1 MARRRPAKK
10 SDNNNNN
17 NNSNNN
23 APKPNKNQNAKNQ
36 AKRMVIDASQTEETR
51 VAVLQNGRMD
61 DFDIE
66 SLVRRQIKGNVYL
79 AKVTRVEPSLQ
90 AAFVNYGGNRHGFL
104 PFSEIHPDYYKI
116 PVADR
121 ERLMAEQEELERK
134 AAEEAERLAKQEDE
148 LAEQSSESET
158 AASDDD
164 NNITEVDDDEET
176 IIEAGADADKDADGD
191 DEEDEDDDEAEETA
205 NGDDADSEAEE
216 SDEANGNK
224 ADDSNN
230 GDNNKNNGGRR
241 RGRGRYRNGRRNNK
255 KYSGARRNNDSV
267 HDDEDEDIS
276 TVEPFWKR
284 IRRAY
289 KIQEV
294 IKRGQIMLIQVA
306 KEERGNKGAAVTT
319 YITLP
324 GRYCVLMPNSP
335 QSGGV
340 SRKIA
345 NYKDRKRMREILK
358 DLNVPEGMSVILRT
372 AGTSRTKIEIK
383 RDLDYLM
390 RLWNSIRD
398 LTLKSSAPAVIN
410 EEGSLIRR
418 AIRDIYNKDIAEVV
432 VSGEEGYKTARDM
445 MKMLMPSHVK
455 KVKQY
460 KEDTPL
466 FIAENIE
473 SQIEAIHSQTV
484 HLKSGG
490 YLVIN
495 PTEALV
501 SVDVNSGRATRERH
515 IEDTALK
522 TNLEAAEEVARQLK
536 LRDLGG
542 LVVID
547 FIDMENRRFNSK
559 VERALREALSGDRAR
574 IQMGKISSFGLMELS
589 RQRLH
594 PSLTETHFETCPH
607 CRGMG
612 IVKTVDTAA
621 LAVLRAIEENG
632 LTTPSSVYTLTVPES
647 VALYLFNQKRKQIAV
662 LEDRYDLDLVIE
674 IGHVDDEKGFTLTS
688 TKKVIDSDDEEDEE
702 DEPVDNKQNR
712 NEEKDSSK
720 SSEDTNQSSD
730 NNNNGNN
737 RQKSRRGGKK
747 RPDKSNNKDDQ
758 GKKDAPQ
765 DETKKTDNSEQPKT
779 DSSDDAS
786 DKKPAAKGRKPKAK
800 DKKQDKVDDK
810 AADVKKDDSK
820 AASPTNDNQ
829 GDKTEN
835 KAVEAKPVNK
845 DYEKVNEMPKSK
857 KKGWWQK
864 IVEN

>member
-1 MARRRPAKK
+1 MARRRSTKNTDSNQTSEDIRK
-10 SDNNNNN
+10 SDNVASSKNKTV
-17 NNSNNN
+17 STG
-23 APKPNKNQNAKNQ
+23 KNQL
-36 AKRMVIDASQTEETR
+36 KRMVIDASQTEETR
-51 VAVLQNGRMD
+51 VAVLLGERME

-66 SLVRRQIKGNVYL
+66 SLVRRQIKGNIYL

-104 PFSEIHPDYYKI
+104 PFSEIHPDYYRI

-121 ERLMAEQEELERK
+121 ERLMAEQAELERK
-134 AAEEAERLAKQEDE
+134 AAEEAERIARQEDE
-148 LAEQSSESET
+148 LAEQSAEAEPLATDNESNIIEVEEIEET
-158 AASDDD
+158 IIEIGANGDQFDDK
-164 NNITEVDDDEET
+164 IIDDDEET
-176 IIEAGADADKDADGD
+176 GDMPVLQGEEPIEPADMSNHDDSGNDHGHNGRRRNNGRGRYRGRYGNKRYASAKRSSDQIRD
-191 DEEDEDDDEAEETA
+191 DEEDEF
-205 NGDDADSEAEE
+205 
-216 SDEANGNK
+216 
-224 ADDSNN
+224 
-230 GDNNKNNGGRR
+230 
-241 RGRGRYRNGRRNNK
+241 
-255 KYSGARRNNDSV
+255 
-267 HDDEDEDIS
+267 S

-306 KEERGNKGAAVTT
+306 KEERGNKGAAITT

-345 NYKDRKRMREILK
+345 DYKDRKRMREILK

-372 AGTSRTKIEIK
+372 AGTARTKVEIK

-410 EEGSLIRR
+410 EEGSLIKR
-418 AIRDIYNKDIAEVV
+418 AIRDIYNKDIDEVI
-432 VSGEEGYKTARDM
+432 VSGDEGYKAARDM

-455 KVKQY
+455 KVRQY
-460 KEDTPL
+460 TDETPL
-466 FIAENIE
+466 FITENIE
-473 SQIEAIHSQTV
+473 PQIEAIHSQTV
-484 HLKSGG
+484 PLKSGG

-522 TNLEAAEEVARQLK
+522 TNLEAAEEVARQLR

-547 FIDMENRRFNSK
+547 FIDMENRRFNAR
-559 VERALREALSGDRAR
+559 VERALRDALSSDRAR
-574 IQMGKISSFGLMELS
+574 IQMGRISSFGLMELS

-594 PSLTETHFETCPH
+594 PSLTETHFEVCPH

-612 IVKTVDTAA
+612 VVKTVDTAA
-621 LAVLRAIEENG
+621 LSVLRGIEENG
-632 LTTPSSVYTLTVPES
+632 ITSPSCVFTVTIPEK
-647 VALYLFNQKRKQIAV
+647 VALYLFNQKRKQITD
-662 LEDRYDLDLVIE
+662 LEARYDLNIIVE
-674 IGHVDDEKGFTLTS
+674 IGSVEDAKDFAIAIEK
-688 TKKVIDSDDEEDEE
+688 KIIDNDANDE
-702 DEPVDNKQNR
+702 DEPMDEPEADSETPKENHNGEGRNKR
-712 NEEKDSSK
+712 
-720 SSEDTNQSSD
+720 
-730 NNNNGNN
+730 
-737 RQKSRRGGKK
+737 RRVRRGDRDRNRANNQNKEEG
-747 RPDKSNNKDDQ
+747 DETVASVTAVADADTEIVEKSDIQAEKPVKTPRKPVRKTKTTQKDPLPEEGIVTPIVQIDDQ
-758 GKKDAPQ
+758 
-765 DETKKTDNSEQPKT
+765 KTD
-779 DSSDDAS
+779 
-786 DKKPAAKGRKPKAK
+786 DKQA
-800 DKKQDKVDDK
+800 
-810 AADVKKDDSK
+810 
-820 AASPTNDNQ
+820 PTNDNA
-829 GDKTEN
+829 DRKSVKKSVKSTE
-835 KAVEAKPVNK
+835 KKPVVK

-857 KKGWWQK
+857 KKGWWQR